1 MQIVKLPAGIHFL
14 CCQEKQ
20 VTMLNVFF
28 LVIVAVE
35 FTLNQ
40 RGCLHP
46 PPPVQAL
53 KNVNIVTFLGQV
65 I

>member
-1 MQIVKLPAGIHFL
+1 MQIVKLPAGTHFL
-14 CCQEKQ
+14 RCQEKQ
-20 VTMLNVFF
+20 VTMLNVFSCHCGSGVHPEPER
-28 LVIVAVE
+28 LPAP
-35 FTLNQ
+35 
-40 RGCLHP
+40 P